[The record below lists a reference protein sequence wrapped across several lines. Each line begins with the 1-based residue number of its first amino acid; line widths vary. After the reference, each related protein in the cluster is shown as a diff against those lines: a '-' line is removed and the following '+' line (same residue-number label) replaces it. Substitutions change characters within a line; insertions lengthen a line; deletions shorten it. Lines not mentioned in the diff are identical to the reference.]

1 MMRVLVTGATGFIG
15 DPVVRRLVERGYETH
30 VAVRPGQAGPAEPG
44 TVAVHPADLLDA
56 SGPRR
61 LIETVRPSH
70 LIHLAWD
77 ATPGK
82 FWTSP
87 LNLDWVG
94 ASLLLLRAF
103 WDCGGRRAVLGGSC
117 AEYDWGHARL
127 DEMATPLAPATLYGH
142 AKNGL
147 RDIAAAHAAL
157 VGGSLAWARIFMLY
171 GPREAPARFVPS
183 IITGLLGGR
192 PVDCTAGT
200 QQRDFMH
207 VADVAGALVALLES
221 DLDGPVNIAS
231 GVCLPLRDIADLLGQ
246 LIGRPDL
253 IKLGARPTPP
263 NEPERLEAAV
273 DRLRS
278 TGYALR
284 YDLAGGLSDTIGWW
298 RQRLARR

>member
-1 MMRVLVTGATGFIG
+1 MTRVLVTGATGFIG
-15 DPVVRRLVERGYETH
+15 EPVVRALVARGHETH
-30 VAVRPGQAGPAEPG
+30 IVVRPGPAKPHELG
-44 TVAVHPADLLDA
+44 SAITHHADLLDG
-56 SGPRR
+56 SSPRR
-61 LIETVRPSH
+61 LIETIRPSH

-94 ASLLLLRAF
+94 ASLMLLRAF
-103 WDCGGRRAVLGGSC
+103 WDAGGRRAVVGGSC
-117 AEYDWGHARL
+117 AEYDWSHARL
-127 DEMATPLAPATLYGH
+127 DEALTPLAPATLYGH

-183 IITGLLGGR
+183 IVTGLLAGQ

-221 DLDGPVNIAS
+221 DLEGAVNVAS
-231 GVCLPLRDIADLLGQ
+231 GLCLPLRDIADMLGA
-246 LIGRPDL
+246 LIGRPEL
-253 IKLGARPTPP
+253 IRLGARPTPP
-263 NEPERLEAAV
+263 NEPDRLEAAV
-273 DRLRS
+273 DRLRAI
-278 TGYALR
+278 GYAPR
-284 YDLAGGLSDTIGWW
+284 YDLARGLADTVAWW
-298 RQRLARR
+298 RASLAKS

>member
-1 MMRVLVTGATGFIG
+1 MSRVLVTGATGFIG
-15 DPVVRRLVERGYETH
+15 EPVVRQLVARGHEVH
-30 VAVRPGQAGPAEPG
+30 VAIRPGAPHPSEPAGA
-44 TVAVHPADLLDA
+44 TAHPTDLLDG
-56 SGPRR
+56 SSPRR

-103 WDCGGRRAVLGGSC
+103 WDAGGRRAVLGGSC
-117 AEYDWGHARL
+117 AEYDWRHARL
-127 DEMATPLAPATLYGH
+127 DEAATPLAPATLYGH

-171 GPREAPARFVPS
+171 GPREAPARFVPA
-183 IITGLLGGR
+183 IVTGLLAGQ

-221 DLDGPVNIAS
+221 DLDGAVNIAS
-231 GVCLPLRDIADLLGQ
+231 GLCLPLRDIADRLGA
-246 LIGRPDL
+246 LIGRPEL
-253 IKLGARPTPP
+253 IRLGARPTPP
-263 NEPERLEAAV
+263 NEPDRLEAAV
-273 DRLRS
+273 DRLRA
-278 TGYALR
+278 TGFRPR
-284 YDLAGGLSDTIGWW
+284 YDLASGLADTVAWW
-298 RQRLARR
+298 RAKLAQD